1 MSPVGDNVLA
11 HWREIGEW
19 WAGENPKEFRRFV
32 DTLNVIREQ
41 GEGFRYDKN
50 GSPQPRL
57 SSKLRV
63 RDEKVAKAMGYA
75 PEPTYSD
82 YRSGATREQLALLH
96 AISGYSYGRST
107 MHATDILTFP
117 EAQGYEAVLL
127 ADIFSLTGAVEFAK
141 VAKELGCQAL
151 IGSTFEM
158 EDGGEII
165 LVAKNPFGYQQLSQ
179 LISVCHS
186 EETRLFPLCTWER
199 LTRFPH
205 DLLCLTG
212 GDAGPINR
220 LITRGDTAGAQQT
233 LQRLIDLYGRS
244 NVFVQI
250 ERCYLPWEIRTNRQ
264 LLDLAE
270 AMKVTAVAGNG
281 VTHHRPQYFPA
292 QDTIVCIETLCAIE
306 EVVGRK
312 PRRAPEQPEAIQRP
326 MRALNAERFLRS
338 TTEMKELFADRPDL
352 LANTMRV
359 AEACDPSVL
368 PPRTVL
374 PAYCDDEVAKL
385 REIVFARAETLPEKC
400 PGVCGTR
407 RNRLNRE
414 MDRIIKNGFAGHFL
428 VAWDMCQW
436 ADSQNIVYSGRGSV
450 VDSAVAYCLGLSRID
465 GFEHDL
471 HFDRFLP
478 EDGSKRPDIDIDFE
492 ARRRDDIRGYLANKY
507 GYDRV
512 ATVGAIGT
520 YNTRGIIREVGKVL
534 GIPQEDL
541 SYLAKRIHGSVS
553 PDRIEKALDSKP
565 ELRSSNIPRERFR
578 WVFQLAKDL
587 MDVPRNLRSHSSGVI
602 ISSQPIAYTVPVLPS
617 AVDGVQIVQWDKRS
631 TKHFFDKFDILCLR
645 GNDVLSDTQARVRR
659 QDDDFSVTRLDLDD
673 EEVYRTMRAGEL
685 IGIPQSASPA
695 MRQAHIRIGTKN
707 LKEASLVQAGIRP
720 GVGGAVKLNELIAR
734 KKGKPYTH
742 SHVLLEE
749 ILGATYGLIVFQEQV
764 DLLLQRFGNF
774 TCGEAEQIREDIY
787 KKRKEEHV
795 AKLRGEVVAKFMA
808 NGHTQEVAEEVY
820 GLVSQFQGYGFAEGH
835 ALAFAEISVRCIYCQ
850 QNFPTEYFAALLD
863 AQPAGYYG
871 PRTLVNEARCRGVS
885 ILPPDV
891 NISGLKYGVEDVV
904 ALDDPVM
911 RVPNNGIRV
920 SLKEIRD
927 VSRATMDRVISARDN
942 GLFSSF
948 FDFVARVRPHR
959 DELEKLIL
967 CGALDSLHNSRRAML
982 WAIPSA
988 LRFAKNVEC
997 DLPLSISEPTMPQN
1011 IEDFN
1016 VFERA
1021 LQDRRGL
1028 GLDIKQHLM
1037 AFERDRVHSK
1047 GAVTA
1052 AEASRLPSGSKA
1064 IVVGN
1069 PIRLRFP
1076 PTESGKR
1083 VLFFDL
1089 EDETG
1094 LLNVTCFDATYLR
1107 DGHHVICNPYV
1118 TLRGESQDRDGHT
1131 AFLVHRIFPYQADM
1145 ERHLRENETMPV
1157 KSADFLF
1164 S

>member
-1 MSPVGDNVLA
+1 MSPGGDSILA

-19 WAGENPKEFRRFV
+19 WENEEPREFRRFV
-32 DTLNVIREQ
+32 DTLNIIRET
-41 GEGFRYDKN
+41 GKGFRYGEN
-50 GSPQPRL
+50 GHTQPRL

-82 YRSGATREQLALLH
+82 YQTKQRREPLALLH
-96 AISGYSYGRST
+96 AVSGYSYGRST
-107 MHATDILTFP
+107 MHASDILTYP

-127 ADIFSLTGAVEFAK
+127 ADTFSLTGGVEFTK

-165 LVAKNPFGYQQLSQ
+165 LVAKTPLGYQNLSQ
-179 LISVCHS
+179 LISVCHI
-186 EETRLFPLCTWER
+186 EEPRLFPLCTWER
-199 LTRFPH
+199 LTRFPN
-205 DLLCLTG
+205 DLLCLSG

-220 LITRGDTAGAQQT
+220 HLTKGNKEAAQKM
-233 LQRLIDLYGRS
+233 LQRLVDLYGRS

-250 ERCYLPWEIRTNRQ
+250 ERCYLPWEARTNRL
-264 LLDLAE
+264 LLDLAL
-270 AMKVTAVAGNG
+270 AMNVTPVAGNCI
-281 VTHHRPQYFPA
+281 THHRPQHFPA

-312 PRRAPEQPEAIQRP
+312 PRRTPEQPEVQQRP
-326 MRALNAERFLRS
+326 MRGLNAERFLRS
-338 TTEMKELFADRPDL
+338 TAEMKELFSDTPEL
-352 LANTMRV
+352 LTNTIKI
-359 AEACDPSVL
+359 AHACDASVL

-374 PAYCDDEVAKL
+374 PAFCDDEVEL
-385 REIVFARAETLPEKC
+385 LHSIVYARAADLPEKC
-400 PGVCGTR
+400 KNVRGTR
-407 RNRLNRE
+407 TQRLNRE

-428 VAWDMCQW
+428 VAWDMCKWSHEQ
-436 ADSQNIVYSGRGSV
+436 SIVFSGRGSV

-492 ARRRDDIRGYLANKY
+492 ARRRDDVRGYLSQKY

-520 YNTRGIIREVGKVL
+520 YNTRGIVREVGKVL

-541 SYLAKRIHGSVS
+541 DYLAKRLHGSVS
-553 PDRIEKALDSKP
+553 PDRIERALDSKP
-565 ELRSSNIPRERFR
+565 ELKNSHIPRERFR
-578 WVFQLAKDL
+578 WVFRLAKDL

-602 ISSQPIAYTVPVLPS
+602 ISSQPICYTVPVLPS
-617 AVDGVQIVQWDKRS
+617 AVPGVQIIQWDKRS

-645 GNDVLSDTQARVRR
+645 GNDVLSDAQERVRV
-659 QDDDFSVTRLDLDD
+659 QSPDFSITNLPLDD
-673 EEVYRTMRAGEL
+673 EDVYRTMRAGEL

-695 MRQAHIRIGTKN
+695 MRQAHVRIQTRD
-707 LKEASLVQAGIRP
+707 LKDASLVQAGIRP
-720 GVGGAVKLNELIAR
+720 GVGGAVKLNELILR
-734 KKGKPYTH
+734 KKGKPFTY
-742 SHVLLEE
+742 SHWLLEE
-749 ILGATYGLIVFQEQV
+749 ILKDTYGLIVFQEQV

-795 AKLRGEVVAKFMA
+795 AKIRDEVVAKFVT
-808 NGHTQEVAEEVY
+808 NGHTVEVAEEVY

-835 ALAFAEISVRCIYCQ
+835 ALAFAEISVRSIYCQ

-871 PRTLVNEARCRGVS
+871 PRTLVNEARCRGVT

-891 NISGLKYGVEDVV
+891 NESNLKYRVEDVV
-904 ALDDPVM
+904 AEDDPQI
-911 RVPNNGIRV
+911 RIPNNGIRV

-927 VSRATMDRVISARDN
+927 VSRATLERIVFARPY
-942 GLFSSF
+942 SSI

-967 CGALDSLHNSRRAML
+967 CGALDALHNNRRAML
-982 WAIPSA
+982 WAIPRA
-988 LRFAKNVEC
+988 LRFAANVDC
-997 DLPLSISEPTMPQN
+997 DLPLSIQEPHMPSN
-1011 IEDFN
+1011 IDDFN
-1016 VFERA
+1016 GFERA
-1021 LQDRRGL
+1021 IQDRRGL

-1037 AFERDRVHSK
+1037 AFERSRVREK
-1047 GAVTA
+1047 GALTS
-1052 AEASRLPSGSKA
+1052 AEASRLPSGTKA

-1094 LLNVTCFDATYLR
+1094 LLNVTCFDTTYLR

-1118 TLRGESQDRDGHT
+1118 TLRGEAQDRDGHT
-1131 AFLVHRIFPYQADM
+1131 AFLVHRIYPYQA
-1145 ERHLRENETMPV
+1145 ELEKQLRQDETLPV
-1157 KSADFLF
+1157 TSADFLF
-1164 S
+1164 N

>member
-1 MSPVGDNVLA
+1 MLPAGDNVLA

-19 WAGENPKEFRRFV
+19 WASESPREYRRFV
-32 DTLNVIREQ
+32 DTLNVIREA
-41 GEGFRYDKN
+41 GEGFRYGEN
-50 GSPQPRL
+50 GRTQSRL

-82 YRSGATREQLALLH
+82 YKSATKREPLALLH

-107 MHATDILTFP
+107 MHAADILTYP

-127 ADIFSLTGAVEFAK
+127 ADIFSLTGVVEFAK
-141 VAKELGCQAL
+141 VAKEMGCKAL

-165 LVAKNPFGYQQLSQ
+165 LVAKTVVGYQNLSQ
-179 LISVCHS
+179 LVSICHI
-186 EETRLFPLCTWER
+186 EEPRLFPLCTWER
-199 LTRFPH
+199 LERFPK

-220 LITRGDTAGAQQT
+220 LLTRGDYEGAQRY
-233 LQRLIDLYGRS
+233 LQKLIDLYGQT

-264 LLDLAE
+264 LLDLAS
-270 AMKVTAVAGNG
+270 AVGVTAVAGNSI
-281 VTHHRPQYFPA
+281 THHRPQHFPA
-292 QDTIVCIETLCAIE
+292 QDTIVCIETLCGIE

-312 PRRAPEQPEAIQRP
+312 PRRTPEQPEAIQRP
-326 MRALNAERFLRS
+326 MRSLNAERFLRS
-338 TTEMKELFADRPDL
+338 TPEMKELFSDRPDL
-352 LANTMRV
+352 LANTMKV
-359 AEACDPSVL
+359 AEACEDYVL

-374 PAYCDDEVAKL
+374 PPYCDDEVEKL
-385 REIVFARAETLPEKC
+385 KTIVEERARQLPEK
-400 PGVCGTR
+400 VKDSDETR
-407 RNRLNRE
+407 SHRLKRE
-414 MDRIIKNGFAGHFL
+414 MSRIIKNGFAGHFL

-534 GIPQEDL
+534 GIPLEDL

-565 ELRSSNIPRERFR
+565 ELRNSNIPRERFR

-617 AVDGVQIVQWDKRS
+617 AVDGVQIIQWDKRS

-645 GNDVLSDTQARVRR
+645 GNDVLSDTQARVRL
-659 QDDDFSVTRLDLDD
+659 QSTDFSVTALDLDD

-695 MRQAHIRIGTKN
+695 MRQAHVRIQTKN

-742 SHVLLEE
+742 SHMLLEE

-774 TCGEAEQIREDIY
+774 SCGEAESIREDIY

-795 AKLRGEVVAKFMA
+795 AKIRAEVVAKFVA
-808 NGHTQEVAEEVY
+808 SGHTLEVAEEVY

-850 QNFPTEYFAALLD
+850 QNYPTEYFAALLD

-871 PRTLVNEARCRGVS
+871 PRTLVNEARCRGVT

-891 NISGLKYGVEDVV
+891 NISGLKYGVEDVI
-904 ALDDPVM
+904 ALDDPQIKI
-911 RVPNNGIRV
+911 PNSGIRV

-927 VSRATMDRVISARDN
+927 VSRATMDRVIASRSE
-942 GLFSSF
+942 GQFGSF
-948 FDFVARVRPHR
+948 FDFVARVKPHR

-967 CGALDSLHNSRRAML
+967 CGSLDALHENRRAML
-982 WAIPSA
+982 WAIPRA
-988 LRFAKNVEC
+988 LRFAGNIDC
-997 DLPLSISEPTMPQN
+997 DLPLSILEPSMPSG

-1021 LQDRRGL
+1021 IQDRRGL

-1037 AFERDRVHSK
+1037 AFERERVGAK

-1052 AEASRLPSGSKA
+1052 AEASRLPSGTKA

-1131 AFLVHRIFPYQADM
+1131 AFLVNRIFPYQADM
-1145 ERHLRENETMPV
+1145 ERHLREDETMPV
-1157 KSADFLF
+1157 KLADFLH

>member
-1 MSPVGDNVLA
+1 MSLAGDDTLA

-19 WAGENPKEFRRFV
+19 WAGESPQEYRRFI
-32 DTLNVIREQ
+32 DTLNILRESS
-41 GEGFRYDKN
+41 EGFRYDQN
-50 GSPQPRL
+50 GRTQPKL

-63 RDEKVAKAMGYA
+63 RDEKVAMAMGYA
-75 PEPTYSD
+75 QEPTYSD
-82 YRSGATREQLALLH
+82 YKTKTVREPLALLH
-96 AISGYSYGRST
+96 ALSGYSYGRST
-107 MHATDILTFP
+107 MHASDILIYP

-127 ADIFSLTGAVEFAK
+127 ADIFSLTGAIEFAK
-141 VAKELGCQAL
+141 VAKEMDCQAL

-158 EDGGEII
+158 AEGGEII
-165 LVAKNPFGYQQLSQ
+165 LVAKTPFGYQNLSQ
-179 LISVCHS
+179 LVSICHI
-186 EETRLFPLCTWER
+186 EEPRLFPLCTWER
-199 LTRFPH
+199 LSRFPN
-205 DLLCLTG
+205 DFLCLTG
-212 GDAGPINR
+212 GDSGMINR
-220 LITRGDTAGAQQT
+220 LITRNDIDGAQLV

-250 ERCYLPWEIRTNRQ
+250 ERCFLPWEIRTNR
-264 LLDLAE
+264 LLLELAE
-270 AMKVTAVAGNG
+270 TMKVIPVAGNG
-281 VTHHRPQYFPA
+281 ATHHRPQHFPA

-312 PRRAPEQPEAIQRP
+312 PRRAPEQPEILQRP
-326 MRALNAERFLRS
+326 MRSLNAERFLRS
-338 TTEMKELFADRPDL
+338 TVEMKELFSDRLDL
-352 LANTMRV
+352 LSNTIKM
-359 AEACDPSVL
+359 AEACDRSVL
-368 PPRTVL
+368 PPRTHL
-374 PAYCDDEVAKL
+374 PPYCDDEVKKL
-385 REIVFARAETLPEKC
+385 HAVVYARASDLPEKY
-400 PGVCGTR
+400 PHVRETR
-407 RNRLNRE
+407 RARLNRE

-436 ADSQNIVYSGRGSV
+436 AHEQNIVFSGRGSV
-450 VDSAVAYCLGLSRID
+450 VDSAVAFCLGLSRID

-492 ARRRDDIRGYLANKY
+492 ARRRDDIRGYLSNKY

-520 YNTRGIIREVGKVL
+520 YNTRGIVREVGKVL

-541 SYLAKRIHGSVS
+541 DYLAKRLHGSVS

-565 ELRSSNIPRERFR
+565 ELKNSHIPRERFR
-578 WVFQLAKDL
+578 WVFRLARDL

-617 AVDGVQIVQWDKRS
+617 AVECVQIIQWDKRS

-645 GNDVLSDTQARVRR
+645 GNDVLSDTQARVRL
-659 QDDDFSVTRLDLDD
+659 QSKDFSVTNLDLDD

-695 MRQAHIRIGTKN
+695 MRQAHVRIQTKN

-734 KKGKPYTH
+734 KKGKEYTH

-764 DLLLQRFGNF
+764 DLLLQKFGNF
-774 TCGEAEQIREDIY
+774 SCGEAEQIREDIY

-795 AKLRGEVVAKFMA
+795 AKIREEVIARFVSS
-808 NGHTQEVAEEVY
+808 GHTQAVAEEVY

-850 QNFPTEYFAALLD
+850 QNYPTEYFAALLD

-871 PRTLVNEARCRGVS
+871 PRTLVNEARCRGVT

-891 NISGLKYGVEDVV
+891 NVSGLKYGVEDVIAV
-904 ALDDPVM
+904 DDPKIM
-911 RVPNNGIRV
+911 VPNNGIRV
-920 SLKEIRD
+920 SLKEIQD
-927 VSRATMDRVISARDN
+927 VSRATVDRIIDARSH
-942 GLFSSF
+942 GRYRSF

-967 CGALDSLHNSRRAML
+967 CGALDTLYDSRRAML

-988 LRFAKNVEC
+988 LRFASNVDC
-997 DLPLSISEPTMPQN
+997 DLPLSILEPEMPQQ

-1021 LQDRRGL
+1021 IQDRRGL
-1028 GLDIKQHLM
+1028 GLDVKQHLM
-1037 AFERDRVHSK
+1037 AFERERVQAK

-1052 AEASRLPSGSKA
+1052 AEASRLPSGTKA

-1094 LLNVTCFDATYLR
+1094 LLNVTRFDDTYMR
-1107 DGHHVICNPYV
+1107 DGHFVICNKYV
-1118 TLRGESQDRDGHT
+1118 TLRGESQDRDGHI
-1131 AFLVHRIFPYQADM
+1131 AFLVNRIFPYQADM
-1145 ERHLRENETMPV
+1145 EKHLREDETMPV
-1157 KSADFLF
+1157 TSADFLHR
-1164 S
+1164 

>member
-1 MSPVGDNVLA
+1 MSLDGTSILA

-19 WAGENPKEFRRFV
+19 WAHEEPREFRRFI
-32 DTLNVIREQ
+32 DTLNAVREVSEEFQ
-41 GEGFRYDKN
+41 YGQDGRT
-50 GSPQPRL
+50 QPKL
-57 SSKLRV
+57 SSKMRV

-82 YRSGATREQLALLH
+82 YHSDQKREPFTLLH

-107 MHATDILTFP
+107 MHAADILTYP
-117 EAQGYEAVLL
+117 EAQGYQAALL
-127 ADIFSLTGAVEFAK
+127 ADVFSLTGAYEFDK
-141 VAKELGCQAL
+141 VAREMGCQAL

-165 LVAKNPFGYQQLSQ
+165 LVAKTPFGYQNLSQ
-179 LISVCHS
+179 LISICHI
-186 EETRLFPLCTWER
+186 EEPRLFPLCTWER
-199 LTRFPH
+199 LSRFPS

-220 LITRGDTAGAQQT
+220 LITKGDSEGAQQA
-233 LQRLIDLYGRS
+233 LQKLINLYGKA

-250 ERCYLPWEIRTNRQ
+250 ERCYLPWEIRTNRH
-264 LLDLAE
+264 LEELAA
-270 AMKVTAVAGNG
+270 AMGITAVAGNG
-281 VTHHRPQYFPA
+281 ITHHRPQHFPA
-292 QDTIVCIETLCAIE
+292 QDTIVCIETLCTVE

-312 PRRAPEQPEAIQRP
+312 PRRTPEQAEVQQRP

-338 TTEMKELFADRPDL
+338 TTEMKELFSDRPDL
-352 LANTMRV
+352 LANTMKV
-359 AEACDPSVL
+359 AHACDATVL
-368 PPRTVL
+368 PPRTQL
-374 PAYCDDEVAKL
+374 PPYCDDEVEML
-385 REIVFARAETLPEKC
+385 HSIVAARASELPEKY
-400 PGVCGTR
+400 PKVKGTR
-407 RNRLNRE
+407 THRLNRE

-428 VAWDMCQW
+428 VAWDMCRW
-436 ADSQNIVYSGRGSV
+436 ANEQNIVFSGRGSV

-492 ARRRDDIRGYLANKY
+492 ARRRDDIRGYLSTKY

-520 YNTRGIIREVGKVL
+520 YNTRGIVREVGKVL

-541 SYLAKRIHGSVS
+541 DYLAKRLHGSVS
-553 PDRIEKALDSKP
+553 PDRIERALDSKP
-565 ELRSSNIPRERFR
+565 ELKNSHIPRERFR
-578 WVFQLAKDL
+578 WVFRLAKDL

-602 ISSQPIAYTVPVLPS
+602 ISSQPICYTVPVLPS
-617 AVDGVQIVQWDKRS
+617 AVPNVQIIQWDKRT

-645 GNDVLSDTQARVRR
+645 GNDVLSDAQERVRL
-659 QDDDFSVTRLDLDD
+659 QSPDFSVTNLPLDD

-695 MRQAHIRIGTKN
+695 MRQAHVRIQTRD
-707 LKEASLVQAGIRP
+707 LKDASLVQAGIRP
-720 GVGGAVKLNELIAR
+720 GVGGAVKLNELILR
-734 KKGKPYTH
+734 KKGKPFTY
-742 SHVLLEE
+742 SHWLLEE
-749 ILGATYGLIVFQEQV
+749 ILKDTYGLIVFQEQV

-787 KKRKEEHV
+787 KKRKQEHV
-795 AKLRGEVVAKFMA
+795 AKIRDEVVAKFMA

-835 ALAFAEISVRCIYCQ
+835 ALAFAEISVRSIYCQ

-871 PRTLVNEARCRGVS
+871 PRTLVNEARCRGVT
-885 ILPPDV
+885 ILPPNV
-891 NISGLKYGVEDVV
+891 NESNLKYRVEDVV
-904 ALDDPVM
+904 AEDDPQI

-927 VSRATMDRVISARDN
+927 VSKATLDRIVAARP
-942 GLFSSF
+942 FRSF

-967 CGALDSLHNSRRAML
+967 CGALDSLHDNRRAML
-982 WAIPSA
+982 WAIPRA
-988 LRFAKNVEC
+988 LRFTANADC
-997 DLPLSISEPTMPQN
+997 DLPLTIQEPELPKN
-1011 IEDFN
+1011 IQDFN
-1016 VFERA
+1016 IFERA
-1021 LQDRRGL
+1021 IQDRRGL

-1037 AFERDRVHSK
+1037 AFERTRVQAK
-1047 GAVTA
+1047 GVVTS
-1052 AEASRLPSGSKA
+1052 AEASRLPSGTKA
-1064 IVVGN
+1064 VVVGN

-1118 TLRGESQDRDGHT
+1118 TLRGEAQNRDGHT
-1131 AFLVHRIFPYQADM
+1131 AFLVSRIYPYQA
-1145 ERHLRENETMPV
+1145 ELEKQLREDETLPV
-1157 KSADFLF
+1157 KSADFMF
-1164 S
+1164 N